1 MRVALHSFIIPGLL
15 SHNRYAQQARTIVNV
30 ARINEDPNAA
40 IIRGELKLFTRTCTV
55 QCCVPIMYLHIHVYV
70 HVPIPLHES
79 NHHI

>member
-40 IIRGELKLFTRTCTV
+40 IIRGELKLFTRTCTMLCANNL
-55 QCCVPIMYLHIHVYV
+55 QYTMYLYLSMEVTITC
-70 HVPIPLHES
+70 
-79 NHHI
+79 N